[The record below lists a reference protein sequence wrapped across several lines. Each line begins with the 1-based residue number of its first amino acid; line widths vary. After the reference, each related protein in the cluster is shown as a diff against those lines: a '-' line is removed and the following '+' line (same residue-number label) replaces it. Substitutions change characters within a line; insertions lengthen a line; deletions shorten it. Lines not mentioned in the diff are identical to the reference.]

1 LTVVLEHFQTDTAD
15 YADYL
20 LPATTFLEHPDVYT
34 SYGHYYLQY
43 ADAVVGPRGQ
53 AKPNRWVF
61 QELARRLGID
71 VPELHWGNDE
81 LIDRM
86 LDSPNPWLEGIDREK
101 LQKERSV
108 KLTLPEPFHPY
119 AQGSHHPDK
128 KIRFVPPPE
137 QIEFQE
143 ELNQEYPLRLISPP
157 GAVVVNTTMG
167 NVPSI
172 IKLAG
177 SEPTLLIH
185 PEDAADSQIADGQAI
200 QVTSRYGSIQRKA
213 VVTEDAKRGVVI
225 SVGQWWPKLSPDKKS
240 LNDLTS
246 ERLTDLGGGSTFGNV
261 AVRVSAANAIT
272 PV

>member
-1 LTVVLEHFQTDTAD
+1 MVLEHFQTDTAD

-20 LPATTFLEHPDVYT
+20 LPATTFLEHPDIYT

-71 VPELHWGNDE
+71 VPELHWGTDE

-101 LQKERSV
+101 LQRERSV

-128 KIRFVPPPE
+128 KIHFGPAPE

-143 ELNQEYPLRLISPP
+143 ELNPEYPLRLISPP

-185 PEDAADSQIADGQAI
+185 PEDAADCQIADGQPI

-213 VVTEDAKRGVVI
+213 VVTQDAKRGVVI

-261 AVRVSAANAIT
+261 AVRVSAAIAVA